1 MHLPSWIS
9 IHLFTFSI
17 RIFLYYFIVIGFI
30 WNPLRFPTLFVI
42 PALSGFLFWMFAYRL
57 SLSTRWSR
65 LFFCL
70 LLVLIFILLIIPIL
84 SLSLENLPI
93 YNYGWIVSW
102 YIFITGVILGSLIG
116 TYWRFVL
123 ISRKN
128 GNRNEATT
136 MVLLVIFSITMIFG
150 LSFLWKFTKE
160 SIHEKIITLWAI
172 ESYQK
177 MENSYKEIEK
187 NRFLDLTFSTRSG
200 WTNDWVSLTQTF
212 RSEDENLSI
221 KFPDG
226 KVQMNQMNLEDGGK
240 IKFYIVDIGS
250 DNSKNYTSYL
260 VHDFVFQTPLQINE
274 WLVHKVNS
282 SITDVLIEM
291 RNDSQIKDNMLLWE
305 LTVKRIPWKLQSYWF
320 KQNILFN
327 DTAYALEWILK
338 TEGNSYHL
346 INTAIFY
353 PVATNPNA
361 AEFFNSFQFHSMA
374 LKPTTSVKPSPW
386 KLPASNL
393 VITPKSKSSISGE
406 VIIKKSSIS
415 GEVLIR

>member
-1 MHLPSWIS
+1 
-9 IHLFTFSI
+9 
-17 RIFLYYFIVIGFI
+17 
-30 WNPLRFPTLFVI
+30 
-42 PALSGFLFWMFAYRL
+42 MFAYRFSKNYITSIDL
-57 SLSTRWSR
+57 ISLSTRWSR

-240 IKFYIVDIGS
+240 IKVYIVDIGS

-291 RNDSQIKDNMLLWE
+291 WNDSQIKDNMLLWE

-353 PVATNPNA
+353 PVTINPNA
-361 AEFFNSFQFHSMA
+361 EEFFNSFQFHSMV
-374 LKPTTSVKPSPW
+374 LKPTTSIKTPVN
-386 KLPASNL
+386 NL
-393 VITPKSKSSISGE
+393 VIAPKLKSST
-406 VIIKKSSIS
+406 S
-415 GEVLIR
+415 GEVLIKKSSVSGEVLVR